1 MSSAEDA
8 SNREI
13 VGCEGAD
20 KRVDF
25 ARDDQKKFSA
35 K

>member
-13 VGCEGAD
+13 VGCEGED

-25 ARDDQKKFSA
+25 ARDGQMKFSA